1 MNQPAPSPASHPG
14 SIELQD
20 LITETLRDGSA
31 EDIVSIDLTG
41 KSSIADCMI
50 IASGRSTRHVGAL
63 AERLSLALKH
73 SGAPRLAIEGERQ
86 ADWVL
91 VDVGDVIVH
100 LFREETRL
108 FYNLEKMWS
117 ALPADTGTGA

>member
-1 MNQPAPSPASHPG
+1 MSQSAPAPVPVP
-14 SIELQD
+14 ETQPLQT
-20 LITETLRDGSA
+20 LIQQILENAAA
-31 EDIVSIDLTG
+31 EDIVTIDLTG

-50 IASGRSTRHVGAL
+50 IASGRSSRHVAAL
-63 AERLSLALKH
+63 SERLTVALKR
-73 SGAPRLAIEGERQ
+73 ADVPRLSVEGERQ

-100 LFREETRL
+100 LFRSEIRL

-117 ALPADTGTGA
+117 ALPAETSMDV